1 MVRDSDGREEKGRAN
16 RRYDPQYNAFQ
27 SYSVHNSYPKFPI
40 VRKKIEIR
48 KNDVIHQRVK

>member
-1 MVRDSDGREEKGRAN
+1 MARDREGREEKGKAN

-40 VRKKIEIR
+40 VRKKIKIR